1 MTNDKDKEVAQAA
14 TVRRTLLEAEAR
26 VYLPFNLTRNH
37 YIRGIQPAV
46 AYYFTNDRYQQYES
60 RTYSN
65 FQYILPEV
73 LFYSY
78 RRKAQRDILPRWG
91 YQLRLQYLQ
100 SPFNKENYGSL
111 YAGRLTAY
119 WPGILRNHGL
129 MLRM

>member
-1 MTNDKDKEVAQAA
+1 MYK
-14 TVRRTLLEAEAR
+14 R
-26 VYLPFNLTRNH
+26 
-37 YIRGIQPAV
+37 
-46 AYYFTNDRYQQYES
+46 QYES

-73 LFYSY
+73 LVYSY

-111 YAGRLTAY
+111 YAGRLTTY

-129 MLRM
+129 MLSMGYQYQSVDNKTLYLPKHLIDKPRGYNFMYQTRQQIAFKARCV